1 MNQLTNLAIQL
12 AKRYVEERGVEG
24 TVQDAVGL
32 CKGARKIGKSL
43 FGSDDVDDEL
53 DKIEM
58 LREKESDMLEKHEDD
73 DLDEYEDDELDKI
86 EKEIL
91 REKEIDM
98 LEKHEDDD
106 LEEYEDDDLE
116 EYEDDDLEEY
126 ETNCF
131 DDETLNVIGDT
142 IEEHIEDGEYESAL
156 YILKKYYTECDV
168 DFDFFYFFLKAN
180 IFVERYSQKGR
191 SYKSDSSHV
200 IEVEEAIEAC
210 KEYEEKNQKDLTLK
224 LEEKFEDVKSK
235 IRYWCEMASLNDEIV
250 TLCNPE
256 FVITTSKVND
266 ILRAFELLE
275 AFWKEECTGEDGTIY
290 DIDIFFM
297 FKVHIYNA
305 FFSFLTKSKQEL
317 NALSD
322 EQLSDYYSDAMDC
335 VKKVILCC
343 EDDVMT
349 EEDEE
354 LNERIP
360 EVIEELKQLRQGKDS
375 STTLSPSASLTSE
388 EQEYLE
394 EIKAC
399 LEEDGEI
406 TSKERRLLDRL
417 RKSLGITE
425 ARAKELEDSI
435 DDLSDDEK
443 EYQEELKACLEDGT
457 ISDRER
463 RLLNRI
469 RKSLG
474 ITEERAKE
482 IEDRLL
488 S

>member
-32 CKGARKIGKSL
+32 CKGARHIAKSL
-43 FGSDDVDDEL
+43 FGSYDVDDEL

-58 LREKESDMLEKHEDD
+58 LREKEIDMLEKHEDD

-98 LEKHEDDD
+98 LEKH
-106 LEEYEDDDLE
+106 EDDDLE

-275 AFWKEECTGEDGTIY
+275 DFWNEECTGEDGTIY

-297 FKVHIYNA
+297 FKVQIYNA

-482 IEDRLL
+482 IENRLL

>member
-1 MNQLTNLAIQL
+1 
-12 AKRYVEERGVEG
+12 
-24 TVQDAVGL
+24 
-32 CKGARKIGKSL
+32 
-43 FGSDDVDDEL
+43 
-53 DKIEM
+53 
-58 LREKESDMLEKHEDD
+58 MLE
-73 DLDEYEDDELDKI
+73 
-86 EKEIL
+86 
-91 REKEIDM
+91 
-98 LEKHEDDD
+98 
-106 LEEYEDDDLE
+106 
-116 EYEDDDLEEY
+116 
-126 ETNCF
+126 
-131 DDETLNVIGDT
+131 
-142 IEEHIEDGEYESAL
+142 
-156 YILKKYYTECDV
+156 
-168 DFDFFYFFLKAN
+168 DFWN
-180 IFVERYSQKGR
+180 
-191 SYKSDSSHV
+191 
-200 IEVEEAIEAC
+200 
-210 KEYEEKNQKDLTLK
+210 
-224 LEEKFEDVKSK
+224 
-235 IRYWCEMASLNDEIV
+235 
-250 TLCNPE
+250 
-256 FVITTSKVND
+256 
-266 ILRAFELLE
+266 
-275 AFWKEECTGEDGTIY
+275 EECTGEDGTIY

-322 EQLSDYYSDAMDC
+322 EQLSDYFSDAMDC

>member
-53 DKIEM
+53 DKIE
-58 LREKESDMLEKHEDD
+58 
-73 DLDEYEDDELDKI
+73 
-86 EKEIL
+86 IL

-106 LEEYEDDDLE
+106 LEEYEDDNLEKHEDDDFEEYEDDDLK

-142 IEEHIEDGEYESAL
+142 IEEHIEDGEYEIAL

-210 KEYEEKNQKDLTLK
+210 KKYEEANQEDLTQK
-224 LEEKFEDVKSK
+224 LEEQFEDVKSEIHYK
-235 IRYWCEMASLNDEIV
+235 CKLASLNDEIV

-256 FVITTSKVND
+256 LLVTNSKVSD
-266 ILRAFELLE
+266 ALKAFELLE
-275 AFWKEECTGEDGTIY
+275 DFWDEECKGEDGTIY
-290 DIDIFFM
+290 DVDIFYM
-297 FKVHIYNA
+297 FKAQIYCA
-305 FFSFLTKSKQEL
+305 FFSALTKSKQAL
-317 NALSD
+317 DALSD
-322 EQLSDYYSDAMDC
+322 DQLSDYFADATDC
-335 VKKVILCC
+335 IKKVLLCC
-343 EDDVMT
+343 DDDDRTV
-349 EEDEE
+349 EEF
-354 LNERIP
+354 LNERIL
-360 EVIEELKQLRQGKDS
+360 ELIEELKQLRQLKKS
-375 STTLSPSASLTSE
+375 SMISSLPASLTSN

-406 TSKERRLLDRL
+406 SSKERRLLDRL

-435 DDLSDDEK
+435 DDMSDDEK
-443 EYQEELKACLEDGT
+443 EYQEELEACLEDGK

-474 ITEERAKE
+474 ISEERAKE

>member
-24 TVQDAVGL
+24 TVKDAVGL
-32 CKGARKIGKSL
+32 CKGVRKIGKSL

-53 DKIEM
+53 DKIE
-58 LREKESDMLEKHEDD
+58 KEM
-73 DLDEYEDDELDKI
+73 
-86 EKEIL
+86 L

-106 LEEYEDDDLE
+106 LKEYEDDDFK

-142 IEEHIEDGEYESAL
+142 IEEHIEDGEYEIAL

-168 DFDFFYFFLKAN
+168 DFDFFYFFIKAN

-210 KEYEEKNQKDLTLK
+210 KKYEEANQEDLTQK
-224 LEEKFEDVKSK
+224 LEEQFEDVKSEIHYK
-235 IRYWCEMASLNDEIV
+235 CKLASLNDEIV

-256 FVITTSKVND
+256 LLVTNSKVSD
-266 ILRAFELLE
+266 ALKAFELLE
-275 AFWKEECTGEDGTIY
+275 DFWDEECKGEDGTIY
-290 DIDIFFM
+290 DVDIFYM
-297 FKVHIYNA
+297 FKAQIYCA
-305 FFSFLTKSKQEL
+305 FFSALTKSKQEL
-317 NALSD
+317 DALSD
-322 EQLSDYYSDAMDC
+322 DQLSDYFADATDC
-335 VKKVILCC
+335 IKKVLLCC
-343 EDDVMT
+343 DDDDRTV
-349 EEDEE
+349 EEF

-360 EVIEELKQLRQGKDS
+360 ELIEELKQLRQVKKS
-375 STTLSPSASLTSE
+375 SMISSLPPSLTSN

-406 TSKERRLLDRL
+406 SSKERRLLDRL

-435 DDLSDDEK
+435 DDMSDDEK

-463 RLLNRI
+463 RLLNCI

-474 ITEERAKE
+474 ISEERAKE